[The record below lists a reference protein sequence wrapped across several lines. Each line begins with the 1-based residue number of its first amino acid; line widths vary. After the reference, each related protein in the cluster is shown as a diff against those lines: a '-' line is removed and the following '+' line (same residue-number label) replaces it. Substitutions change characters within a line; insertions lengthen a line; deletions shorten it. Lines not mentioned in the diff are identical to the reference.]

1 MRFYVPTDIYV
12 EKDCVKNHAKEL
24 LAVGKRALIVT
35 GHSSAKAN
43 GSLNDVT
50 EVLNTGGVAYQIFD
64 EVEENPSTDTVGKGA
79 KIAREFG
86 AEFIIGIGGGSAI
99 DAAKAMAILLVNPS
113 VNADDLHKT
122 PSHPL
127 NHAPVVAV
135 PTTCGTGSEATPVAI
150 ITNHKINLK
159 KSIPHRIFPV
169 LALVDGKY
177 LASAKKQLIVNTAV
191 DALAH
196 MVESI
201 LNVHS
206 NMLNRMC
213 PEYGLKLWGECKE
226 ALIAS
231 VAANNASKNAA
242 PIDSLDA
249 ARNAAQDAATKNDS
263 GNAAP
268 IDTQD
273 AAPIDTSLY
282 EKLMYT
288 STIAGMSIA
297 MTSTAVPHGMSYDLT
312 LSKGT
317 PHGPA
322 VGYFLGAYVE
332 ICQKKVPNDV
342 EKVLSLLGLKNVEE
356 FAEMLRKLIG
366 TCTVTRE
373 LRDKFADAM
382 KVNRSKLDLVPGGI
396 TPEEVEYIYDK
407 SLVVE

>member
-12 EKDCVKNHAKEL
+12 EKDCVKKHAKEL

-35 GHSSAKAN
+35 GHSSAKVN

-50 EVLNTGGVAYQIFD
+50 EVLNAGGVAYKIFD

-79 KIAREFG
+79 QIAREFG

-113 VNADDLHKT
+113 VNADELHKA

-201 LNVHS
+201 LNIHS

-231 VAANNASKNAA
+231 VAANNASENAA

-249 ARNAAQDAATKNDS
+249 ARNAAQDAAQNASEND
-263 GNAAP
+263 AP
-268 IDTQD
+268 LD
-273 AAPIDTSLY
+273 ASLY

-312 LSKGT
+312 LSKGS

-322 VGYFLGAYVE
+322 VGYFLAAYVE
-332 ICQKKVPNDV
+332 VCQKKVPADV
-342 EKVLSLLGLKNVEE
+342 EKILSLLGLKNVEE

-373 LRDKFADAM
+373 LRDKFAAAM

>member
-12 EKDCVKNHAKEL
+12 EKDCVKNHAKDL

-50 EVLNTGGVAYQIFD
+50 EVLNAGGVAYQIFD

-113 VNADDLHKT
+113 VNADELHKA

-226 ALIAS
+226 ALLAS
-231 VAANNASKNAA
+231 GN
-242 PIDSLDA
+242 D
-249 ARNAAQDAATKNDS
+249 ATKNDS

-273 AAPIDTSLY
+273 AAPIDASLY

-322 VGYFLGAYVE
+322 VGYFLAAYVE
-332 ICQKKVPNDV
+332 VCQKKVPADV
-342 EKVLSLLGLKNVEE
+342 EKILSLLGLKNIEE
-356 FAEMLRKLIG
+356 FAAMLRKLIG

-373 LRDKFADAM
+373 LRDKFTAAM

-396 TPEEVEYIYDK
+396 TPDEVEYIYDK
-407 SLVVE
+407 SLMVK

>member
-50 EVLNTGGVAYQIFD
+50 EVLNAGGVAYQIFD

-99 DAAKAMAILLVNPS
+99 DAAKAVAILLVNPS
-113 VNADDLHKT
+113 VNADELHKA

-213 PEYGLKLWGECKE
+213 PEYGLKLWGECRN

-231 VAANNASKNAA
+231 VAANNATAKCVVAG
-242 PIDSLDA
+242 
-249 ARNAAQDAATKNDS
+249 NAAQDAA
-263 GNAAP
+263 P
-268 IDTQD
+268 ID
-273 AAPIDTSLY
+273 ASLY

-322 VGYFLGAYVE
+322 VGYFLAAYVE
-332 ICQKKVPNDV
+332 VCQKKVPADV
-342 EKVLSLLGLKNVEE
+342 EKILSLLGLKNIEE
-356 FAEMLRKLIG
+356 FAAMLRKLIG

-373 LRDKFADAM
+373 LRDKFAAAM

-396 TPEEVEYIYDK
+396 TPDEVEYIYDK
-407 SLVVE
+407 SLVVG

>member
-12 EKDCVKNHAKEL
+12 EKDCVKNHAKEM

-50 EVLNTGGVAYQIFD
+50 EVLNDGGVAYQIFD

-79 KIAREFG
+79 LAARNFN
-86 AEFIIGIGGGSAI
+86 ADFIIGIGGGSAI
-99 DAAKAMAILLVNPS
+99 DAAKAMALLIVNPGL
-113 VNADDLHKT
+113 NADDLHKT

-191 DALAH
+191 DALSH

-206 NMLNRMC
+206 NTLNRMC

-231 VAANNASKNAA
+231 LAAN
-242 PIDSLDA
+242 
-249 ARNAAQDAATKNDS
+249 
-263 GNAAP
+263 NAAP

-273 AAPIDTSLY
+273 AAPVDASLY
-282 EKLMYT
+282 EKLMLT

-312 LSKGT
+312 LHAGV

-322 VGYFLGAYVE
+322 VGYFLAAYVE
-332 ICQKKVPNDV
+332 ICYKKVPNDV
-342 EKVLSLLGLKNVEE
+342 EKVLSLLGLQSVEE

-373 LRDKFADAM
+373 LRDQFAAAM
-382 KVNRSKLDLVPGGI
+382 KTNHSKLDLVPGGI
-396 TPEEVEYIYDK
+396 TPEEVEFIYDK
-407 SLVVE
+407 SLMVE

>member
-50 EVLNTGGVAYQIFD
+50 EVLNAGGVAYQIFD

-113 VNADDLHKT
+113 VNADELHKA

-206 NMLNRMC
+206 NTLNRMC
-213 PEYGLKLWGECKE
+213 PEYGLKLWSECKE

-231 VAANNASKNAA
+231 VAANNSAAQNAA
-242 PIDSLDA
+242 L
-249 ARNAAQDAATKNDS
+249 
-263 GNAAP
+263 
-268 IDTQD
+268 D
-273 AAPIDTSLY
+273 AAPIDANLY

-322 VGYFLGAYVE
+322 VGYFLAAYVE
-332 ICQKKVPNDV
+332 VCQKKVPADV
-342 EKVLSLLGLKNVEE
+342 EKILSLLRLKNIEE
-356 FAEMLRKLIG
+356 FAAMLRKLIG

-373 LRDKFADAM
+373 LRDKFATAM
-382 KVNRSKLDLVPGGI
+382 KTNHSKLDLVPGGI
-396 TPEEVEYIYDK
+396 TPDEVEYIYDK
-407 SLVVE
+407 SLMVK

>member
-12 EKDCVKNHAKEL
+12 EKDCVKNHAKEM

-50 EVLNTGGVAYQIFD
+50 EVLNNGGVAYQIFD

-79 KIAREFG
+79 QIARNFN
-86 AEFIIGIGGGSAI
+86 ADFIIGIGGGSAI
-99 DAAKAMAILLVNPS
+99 DAAKAMALLIVNPGL
-113 VNADDLHKT
+113 NADDLHKT

-226 ALIAS
+226 ALLAS
-231 VAANNASKNAA
+231 GNAAKNAA
-242 PIDSLDA
+242 PIDASM
-249 ARNAAQDAATKNDS
+249 
-263 GNAAP
+263 
-268 IDTQD
+268 
-273 AAPIDTSLY
+273 Y

-322 VGYFLGAYVE
+322 VGYFLAAYVE
-332 ICQKKVPNDV
+332 ICHKKVPNDV
-342 EKVLSLLGLKNVEE
+342 EKVLSLLGLQSVEE
-356 FAEMLRKLIG
+356 FAEMLHKLIG
-366 TCTVTRE
+366 TCTVTLE
-373 LRDKFADAM
+373 LRDKFVAAM
-382 KVNRSKLDLVPGGI
+382 KTNHSKLDLVPGGI

>member
-35 GHSSAKAN
+35 GHSSAKVN

-50 EVLNTGGVAYQIFD
+50 EVLNAGGVAYQIFD

-79 KIAREFG
+79 QIAREFG

-113 VNADDLHKT
+113 VNADELHKA

-127 NHAPVVAV
+127 NHTPVVAV

-231 VAANNASKNAA
+231 VAANNATAKCIIAG
-242 PIDSLDA
+242 
-249 ARNAAQDAATKNDS
+249 NAAQDAAQ
-263 GNAAP
+263 NASENATP
-268 IDTQD
+268 ID
-273 AAPIDTSLY
+273 ASLY

-322 VGYFLGAYVE
+322 VGYFLATYVE
-332 ICQKKVPNDV
+332 VCQKKVPADV
-342 EKVLSLLGLKNVEE
+342 EKILSLLGLKNVEE
-356 FAEMLRKLIG
+356 FAAMLRKLIG

-373 LRDKFADAM
+373 LRDKFAAAM

>member
-24 LAVGKRALIVT
+24 LAVGKRALVVT
-35 GHSSAKAN
+35 GHSSAKVN

-50 EVLNTGGVAYQIFD
+50 EVLNAGGVAYKIFD

-79 KIAREFG
+79 QIAREAG

-113 VNADDLHKT
+113 VNADELHKA

-201 LNVHS
+201 LNIHS

-231 VAANNASKNAA
+231 VAANNASENAT
-242 PIDSLDA
+242 PID
-249 ARNAAQDAATKNDS
+249 AQDAAQNASEND
-263 GNAAP
+263 AP
-268 IDTQD
+268 LD
-273 AAPIDTSLY
+273 ASLY

-322 VGYFLGAYVE
+322 VGYFLAAYVE
-332 ICQKKVPNDV
+332 TCQKKVPTDV
-342 EKVLSLLGLKNVEE
+342 EKILSLLGLKNIEE

-366 TCTVTRE
+366 TCTVSRE
-373 LRDKFADAM
+373 MRDKFATAM
-382 KVNRSKLDLVPGGI
+382 KENRSKLDLVPGGI

>member
-12 EKDCVKNHAKEL
+12 EKDCVKNHAKEM

-50 EVLNTGGVAYQIFD
+50 EVLNDGGVAYQIFD

-79 KIAREFG
+79 QIARESN
-86 AEFIIGIGGGSAI
+86 ADFIIGIGGGSAI
-99 DAAKAMAILLVNPS
+99 DAAKAMAILLVNPN
-113 VNADDLHKT
+113 VNADELHKT

-127 NHAPVVAV
+127 DHAPVVAV

-159 KSIPHRIFPV
+159 KSIPHRIFPM

-206 NMLNRMC
+206 NILNRMC

-226 ALIAS
+226 ALLAS
-231 VAANNASKNAA
+231 GNAAKNAA
-242 PIDSLDA
+242 PIDASM
-249 ARNAAQDAATKNDS
+249 
-263 GNAAP
+263 
-268 IDTQD
+268 
-273 AAPIDTSLY
+273 Y

-322 VGYFLGAYVE
+322 VGYFLAAYVE
-332 ICQKKVPNDV
+332 ICHKKVSNDV
-342 EKVLSLLGLKNVEE
+342 EKVLSLLGLQSVEE
-356 FAEMLRKLIG
+356 FAEMLHKLIG

-373 LRDKFADAM
+373 LRDKFVAAM
-382 KVNRSKLDLVPGGI
+382 KTNHSKLDLVPGGI

>member
-24 LAVGKRALIVT
+24 LAVGKRALVVT
-35 GHSSAKAN
+35 GHSSAKVN

-50 EVLNTGGVAYQIFD
+50 EVLNAGGVAYQIFD

-79 KIAREFG
+79 QIAREFG

-113 VNADDLHKT
+113 VNADELHKA

-231 VAANNASKNAA
+231 VAANNASENAT
-242 PIDSLDA
+242 PIDAQDA
-249 ARNAAQDAATKNDS
+249 ARNKAQDAA
-263 GNAAP
+263 P
-268 IDTQD
+268 LD
-273 AAPIDTSLY
+273 ASLY

-322 VGYFLGAYVE
+322 VGYFLATYVE
-332 ICQKKVPNDV
+332 VCQKKVPNDV

-373 LRDKFADAM
+373 LRDKFAAAM

>member
-24 LAVGKRALIVT
+24 LAVGKRALVVT
-35 GHSSAKAN
+35 GHSSAKVN

-50 EVLNTGGVAYQIFD
+50 EVLNAGGVAYKIFD

-79 KIAREFG
+79 QIAREFG

-99 DAAKAMAILLVNPS
+99 DAAKAMAILFVNPS
-113 VNADDLHKT
+113 VNADELHKA

-231 VAANNASKNAA
+231 VAANNATAKCVVAGNAAQNAAQNASENDA
-242 PIDSLDA
+242 PIDA
-249 ARNAAQDAATKNDS
+249 
-263 GNAAP
+263 
-268 IDTQD
+268 
-273 AAPIDTSLY
+273 SLY

-322 VGYFLGAYVE
+322 VGYFLAAYVE
-332 ICQKKVPNDV
+332 VCQKKVPADV
-342 EKVLSLLGLKNVEE
+342 EKILSLLGLKNIEE
-356 FAEMLRKLIG
+356 FAAMLRKLIG

-373 LRDKFADAM
+373 LRDKFAAVM

>member
-12 EKDCVKNHAKEL
+12 EKECVKNHAKEL

-35 GHSSAKAN
+35 GHSSAKVN

-50 EVLNTGGVAYQIFD
+50 EVLNAGGVAYQIFD
-64 EVEENPSTDTVGKGA
+64 KVEENPSTDTVGKGTQ
-79 KIAREFG
+79 IAREFG

-113 VNADDLHKT
+113 VNADELHKA

-231 VAANNASKNAA
+231 VAANNASENDA
-242 PIDSLDA
+242 PIDA
-249 ARNAAQDAATKNDS
+249 
-263 GNAAP
+263 
-268 IDTQD
+268 
-273 AAPIDTSLY
+273 SLY

-322 VGYFLGAYVE
+322 VGYFLAAYVE
-332 ICQKKVPNDV
+332 ICHKKVPNDV

-356 FAEMLRKLIG
+356 FAAMLRKLIG

-373 LRDKFADAM
+373 LRDKFATAM
-382 KVNRSKLDLVPGGI
+382 KENRSKLDLVPGGI

>member
-12 EKDCVKNHAKEL
+12 EKECVKNHAKEL

-50 EVLNTGGVAYQIFD
+50 EVLNAGGVAYQIFD

-113 VNADDLHKT
+113 VNADELHKA

-226 ALIAS
+226 ALLAS
-231 VAANNASKNAA
+231 EN
-242 PIDSLDA
+242 D
-249 ARNAAQDAATKNDS
+249 ATKNDS

-268 IDTQD
+268 ID
-273 AAPIDTSLY
+273 ASLY

-322 VGYFLGAYVE
+322 VGYFLAAYVE
-332 ICQKKVPNDV
+332 VCQKKVPADV
-342 EKVLSLLGLKNVEE
+342 EKILSLLGLKNIEE
-356 FAEMLRKLIG
+356 FAAILRKLIG

-373 LRDKFADAM
+373 LRDKFATAM
-382 KVNRSKLDLVPGGI
+382 KTNHSKLDLVPGGI
-396 TPEEVEYIYDK
+396 TPDEVEYIYDK
-407 SLVVE
+407 SLVVK

>member
-35 GHSSAKAN
+35 GHSSAKVN

-50 EVLNTGGVAYQIFD
+50 EVLNAGGVAYQIFD
-64 EVEENPSTDTVGKGA
+64 KVEENPSTDTVGKGA
-79 KIAREFG
+79 QIAREFG

-113 VNADDLHKT
+113 VNADELHKA

-231 VAANNASKNAA
+231 VAAQNASENAA
-242 PIDSLDA
+242 PIDA
-249 ARNAAQDAATKNDS
+249 
-263 GNAAP
+263 
-268 IDTQD
+268 
-273 AAPIDTSLY
+273 SLY

-322 VGYFLGAYVE
+322 VGYFLATYVE
-332 ICQKKVPNDV
+332 VCQKKVPADV
-342 EKVLSLLGLKNVEE
+342 EKILSLLGLKNVEE

-373 LRDKFADAM
+373 LRDKFTAAM
-382 KVNRSKLDLVPGGI
+382 KVNHSKLDLVPGGI

>member
-50 EVLNTGGVAYQIFD
+50 EVLNAGGVAYQIFD

-113 VNADDLHKT
+113 VNADELHKA

-226 ALIAS
+226 ALLAS
-231 VAANNASKNAA
+231 ENAA
-242 PIDSLDA
+242 P
-249 ARNAAQDAATKNDS
+249 AR

-273 AAPIDTSLY
+273 AAPIDASLY

-322 VGYFLGAYVE
+322 VGYFLAAYVE
-332 ICQKKVPNDV
+332 VCQKKVPADV
-342 EKVLSLLGLKNVEE
+342 EKILSLLGLKNVEE
-356 FAEMLRKLIG
+356 FSAMLRKLIG

-373 LRDKFADAM
+373 LRDKFAAAM

-396 TPEEVEYIYDK
+396 TPDEVEYIYDK
-407 SLVVE
+407 SLVVG

>member
-50 EVLNTGGVAYQIFD
+50 EVLNAGGVAYQIFD

-113 VNADDLHKT
+113 VNADELHKA

-213 PEYGLKLWGECKE
+213 PEYGLKLWGECKN
-226 ALIAS
+226 ALLAS
-231 VAANNASKNAA
+231 GN
-242 PIDSLDA
+242 D
-249 ARNAAQDAATKNDS
+249 ATKNDS

-273 AAPIDTSLY
+273 AAPAKGNAAAQKATQDAAPIDASLY
-282 EKLMYT
+282 EKLMLT

-322 VGYFLGAYVE
+322 VGYFLAAYVE
-332 ICQKKVPNDV
+332 VCQKKVPADV
-342 EKVLSLLGLKNVEE
+342 EKILSLLGLKNIEE
-356 FAEMLRKLIG
+356 FSAMLRKLIG

-373 LRDKFADAM
+373 LRDKFAAAM

-396 TPEEVEYIYDK
+396 TPDEVEYIYDK
-407 SLVVE
+407 SLVVK

>member
-35 GHSSAKAN
+35 GHSSAKVN

-50 EVLNTGGVAYQIFD
+50 EVLNAGGVAYQIFD
-64 EVEENPSTDTVGKGA
+64 KVEENPSTDTVRKGA
-79 KIAREFG
+79 QIAREFG

-113 VNADDLHKT
+113 VNADELHKA

-159 KSIPHRIFPV
+159 KSIPHWIFPV

-201 LNVHS
+201 LNIHS

-231 VAANNASKNAA
+231 VAANNATAKCIIAG
-242 PIDSLDA
+242 
-249 ARNAAQDAATKNDS
+249 NAAQDAAQNASEND
-263 GNAAP
+263 AP
-268 IDTQD
+268 LD
-273 AAPIDTSLY
+273 ASLY

-356 FAEMLRKLIG
+356 FAAMLRKLIG

-373 LRDKFADAM
+373 LRDKFATAM

>member
-50 EVLNTGGVAYQIFD
+50 EVLNAGGVAYQIFD

-79 KIAREFG
+79 QIARESN
-86 AEFIIGIGGGSAI
+86 ADFIIGIRGGSAL
-99 DAAKAMAILLVNPS
+99 DAAKAMAILLVNPN
-113 VNADDLHKT
+113 VNADELHKA

-127 NHAPVVAV
+127 DHAPVVAV

-159 KSIPHRIFPV
+159 KSIPHCIFPV

-206 NMLNRMC
+206 NILNRMC

-226 ALIAS
+226 ALLAS
-231 VAANNASKNAA
+231 GNAAKNAA
-242 PIDSLDA
+242 PIDASM
-249 ARNAAQDAATKNDS
+249 
-263 GNAAP
+263 
-268 IDTQD
+268 
-273 AAPIDTSLY
+273 Y

-297 MTSTAVPHGMSYDLT
+297 MTCTAVPHGMSYDLT

-322 VGYFLGAYVE
+322 VGYFLAAYVE
-332 ICQKKVPNDV
+332 ICHKKVSNDV
-342 EKVLSLLGLKNVEE
+342 EKVLSLLGLQSVEE
-356 FAEMLRKLIG
+356 FAEMLHKLIG
-366 TCTVTRE
+366 TCSVTRE
-373 LRDKFADAM
+373 LRDKFVAAM
-382 KVNRSKLDLVPGGI
+382 KTNHSKLDLVPGGI

>member
-12 EKDCVKNHAKEL
+12 EKDCVKNHAKEM

-50 EVLNTGGVAYQIFD
+50 EVLNDGGVAYQIFD

-79 KIAREFG
+79 QIARESN
-86 AEFIIGIGGGSAI
+86 ADFIIGIGGGSAI
-99 DAAKAMAILLVNPS
+99 DAAKAMALLIVNPGL
-113 VNADDLHKT
+113 NADDLHKT

-127 NHAPVVAV
+127 DHAPVVAV

-191 DALAH
+191 DALSH

-231 VAANNASKNAA
+231 VAANNFAA
-242 PIDSLDA
+242 P
-249 ARNAAQDAATKNDS
+249 AR
-263 GNAAP
+263 GNAAVQKA
-268 IDTQD
+268 TQD
-273 AAPIDTSLY
+273 ATPIDASLY

-312 LSKGT
+312 LCKGT

-322 VGYFLGAYVE
+322 VGYFLAAYVE
-332 ICQKKVPNDV
+332 ICHKKVSNDV
-342 EKVLSLLGLKNVEE
+342 EKVLSLLGLQSVEE
-356 FAEMLRKLIG
+356 FAEMLHKLIG
-366 TCTVTRE
+366 TCSVTRE
-373 LRDKFADAM
+373 LRDKFVAAM
-382 KVNRSKLDLVPGGI
+382 KTNHSKLDLVPGGI

>member
-1 MRFYVPTDIYV
+1 MQFYVPTDIYV

-50 EVLNTGGVAYQIFD
+50 KVLNAGGVAYQIFN

-79 KIAREFG
+79 QIARDFG
-86 AEFIIGIGGGSAI
+86 ADFIIGIGGGSAI

-113 VNADDLHKT
+113 VIADELHKA
-122 PSHPL
+122 PAKPL

-201 LNVHS
+201 LNIHS
-206 NMLNRMC
+206 NILNRMC
-213 PEYGLKLWGECKE
+213 PEYGLKLWGECKN
-226 ALIAS
+226 ALFAS
-231 VAANNASKNAA
+231 VAANNSAAQNAA
-242 PIDSLDA
+242 L
-249 ARNAAQDAATKNDS
+249 
-263 GNAAP
+263 
-268 IDTQD
+268 D
-273 AAPIDTSLY
+273 AAPIDASLY

-322 VGYFLGAYVE
+322 VGYFLAAYVE
-332 ICQKKVPNDV
+332 VCQKKVPADV
-342 EKVLSLLGLKNVEE
+342 EKILSLLGLKNIEE
-356 FAEMLRKLIG
+356 FAEMLQKLIG

-373 LRDKFADAM
+373 LRDKFAAAM

-407 SLVVE
+407 SLVVK

>member
-24 LAVGKRALIVT
+24 LAVGKRALVVT
-35 GHSSAKAN
+35 GHSSAKVN

-50 EVLNTGGVAYQIFD
+50 EVLNAGGVAYKIFD

-79 KIAREFG
+79 QIAREFG

-113 VNADDLHKT
+113 VNADELHKA

-201 LNVHS
+201 LNIHS

-213 PEYGLKLWGECKE
+213 PEYGLQLWGECKE
-226 ALIAS
+226 ALITS
-231 VAANNASKNAA
+231 VAANNATAKCVVAG
-242 PIDSLDA
+242 
-249 ARNAAQDAATKNDS
+249 NAAQDAAQNASEND
-263 GNAAP
+263 AP
-268 IDTQD
+268 ID
-273 AAPIDTSLY
+273 ASLY

-373 LRDKFADAM
+373 LRDKFAAAM

>member
-50 EVLNTGGVAYQIFD
+50 EVLNAGGVAYQIFD

-99 DAAKAMAILLVNPS
+99 DAAKAMALLIVNPGL
-113 VNADDLHKT
+113 NADDLHKT

-127 NHAPVVAV
+127 DHAPVVAV

-226 ALIAS
+226 ALLAS
-231 VAANNASKNAA
+231 EN
-242 PIDSLDA
+242 D
-249 ARNAAQDAATKNDS
+249 ATKNDS

-273 AAPIDTSLY
+273 AAPIDASLY

-322 VGYFLGAYVE
+322 VGYFLAAYVE
-332 ICQKKVPNDV
+332 VCQKKVPADV
-342 EKVLSLLGLKNVEE
+342 EKILSLLGLKNIEE
-356 FAEMLRKLIG
+356 FAAMLRKLIG

-373 LRDKFADAM
+373 LRDKFAAAM

-396 TPEEVEYIYDK
+396 TPEDIDYIYDK
-407 SLVVE
+407 SLMVK

>member
-50 EVLNTGGVAYQIFD
+50 EVLNAGGVAYQIFD

-79 KIAREFG
+79 QIAREAG

-99 DAAKAMAILLVNPS
+99 DAAKAMAILLGNPS
-113 VNADDLHKT
+113 VNADELHKA

-201 LNVHS
+201 FNVHS
-206 NMLNRMC
+206 NMLNCMC

-231 VAANNASKNAA
+231 VAANNATAKCVVAG
-242 PIDSLDA
+242 
-249 ARNAAQDAATKNDS
+249 NAAQDAA
-263 GNAAP
+263 P
-268 IDTQD
+268 ID
-273 AAPIDTSLY
+273 ASLY

-322 VGYFLGAYVE
+322 VGYFLAAYVE
-332 ICQKKVPNDV
+332 VCQKKVPADV
-342 EKVLSLLGLKNVEE
+342 EKILSLLGLKNIDE
-356 FAEMLRKLIG
+356 FAAMLQKLIG

-373 LRDKFADAM
+373 LRDKFATAM
-382 KVNRSKLDLVPGGI
+382 KTNHSKLDLVPGGI
-396 TPEEVEYIYDK
+396 TPDEVEYIYDK
-407 SLVVE
+407 SLVVK

>member
-12 EKDCVKNHAKEL
+12 EKDCVKNHAKEM

-50 EVLNTGGVAYQIFD
+50 EVLNNGGVAYQIFD

-79 KIAREFG
+79 QIAKDFS
-86 AEFIIGIGGGSAI
+86 ADFIIGIGGGSAI
-99 DAAKAMAILLVNPS
+99 DAAKAMAILLVNPN
-113 VNADDLHKT
+113 VNADELHKA

-213 PEYGLKLWGECKE
+213 PEYGLKLWGECKN

-231 VAANNASKNAA
+231 VAANNSAAQNTSQKAA
-242 PIDSLDA
+242 PIDA
-249 ARNAAQDAATKNDS
+249 
-263 GNAAP
+263 
-268 IDTQD
+268 
-273 AAPIDTSLY
+273 SLY

-322 VGYFLGAYVE
+322 VGYFLAAYVE
-332 ICQKKVPNDV
+332 ICQKKVPTDV
-342 EKVLSLLGLKNVEE
+342 EKILSLLGLKNIEE
-356 FAEMLRKLIG
+356 FADMLRKLIG

-373 LRDKFADAM
+373 LRNKFAAAM

-396 TPEEVEYIYDK
+396 TPEEVEFIYDK
-407 SLVVE
+407 SLIVG

>member
-24 LAVGKRALIVT
+24 LAVGKRAFIVT

-50 EVLNTGGVAYQIFD
+50 EVLNAGGVAYQIFD

-79 KIAREFG
+79 QIAREFG

-99 DAAKAMAILLVNPS
+99 DAAKAMAILLVNPELD
-113 VNADDLHKT
+113 ADELHKA

-226 ALIAS
+226 ALLAD
-231 VAANNASKNAA
+231 APNATKNAA
-242 PIDSLDA
+242 P
-249 ARNAAQDAATKNDS
+249 AR
-263 GNAAP
+263 GNAAAQKA
-268 IDTQD
+268 TQD
-273 AAPIDTSLY
+273 AAPIDASLY

-322 VGYFLGAYVE
+322 VGYFLAAYVE
-332 ICQKKVPNDV
+332 VCQKKVPADV
-342 EKVLSLLGLKNVEE
+342 EKILSLLGLQSVEE
-356 FAEMLRKLIG
+356 FTEMLRKLIG
-366 TCTVTRE
+366 TCTVTCE
-373 LRDKFADAM
+373 LKDKFVAAM
-382 KVNRSKLDLVPGGI
+382 KTNHSKLDLVPGGI
-396 TPEEVEYIYDK
+396 TPEEVEYIYEK
-407 SLVVE
+407 SLMVK

>member
-50 EVLNTGGVAYQIFD
+50 EVLNTEGVAYQIFD

-79 KIAREFG
+79 KIARDFG

-99 DAAKAMAILLVNPS
+99 DAAKAVALLIVNPGL
-113 VNADDLHKT
+113 NTDDLHKA

-201 LNVHS
+201 LNIHS

-213 PEYGLKLWGECKE
+213 PEYGLKLWGECKN
-226 ALIAS
+226 ALLAS
-231 VAANNASKNAA
+231 GN
-242 PIDSLDA
+242 D
-249 ARNAAQDAATKNDS
+249 ATKNDS

-268 IDTQD
+268 ARGNGAAQKATQD
-273 AAPIDTSLY
+273 AAPIDASLY

-322 VGYFLGAYVE
+322 VGYFLAAYVE
-332 ICQKKVPNDV
+332 VCQKKVPADV
-342 EKVLSLLGLKNVEE
+342 EKILSLLGLKNIEE
-356 FAEMLRKLIG
+356 FAAMLQKLIG

-373 LRDKFADAM
+373 LRDNFAATM

-396 TPEEVEYIYDK
+396 TPDEVEYIYDK
-407 SLVVE
+407 SLMVK

>member
-12 EKDCVKNHAKEL
+12 EKDCVKNHAKEM

-50 EVLNTGGVAYQIFD
+50 EVLNNGGVAYQIFD

-79 KIAREFG
+79 QIARNFN
-86 AEFIIGIGGGSAI
+86 ADFIIGIGGGSAI
-99 DAAKAMAILLVNPS
+99 DAAKAMALLIVNPGL
-113 VNADDLHKT
+113 NADDLHKT

-127 NHAPVVAV
+127 DHAPVVAV

-206 NMLNRMC
+206 NILNRMC

-226 ALIAS
+226 ALLAS
-231 VAANNASKNAA
+231 LAANNAA
-242 PIDSLDA
+242 PIDASM
-249 ARNAAQDAATKNDS
+249 
-263 GNAAP
+263 
-268 IDTQD
+268 
-273 AAPIDTSLY
+273 Y

-322 VGYFLGAYVE
+322 VGYFLAAYVE
-332 ICQKKVPNDV
+332 ICHKKVSNDV
-342 EKVLSLLGLKNVEE
+342 EKVLSLLGLQSVEE
-356 FAEMLRKLIG
+356 FAEMLHKLIG
-366 TCTVTRE
+366 TCSVTRE
-373 LRDKFADAM
+373 LRDKFVAAM
-382 KVNRSKLDLVPGGI
+382 KTNHSKLDLVPGGI

>member
-12 EKDCVKNHAKEL
+12 EKDCAKNHAKEL

-50 EVLNTGGVAYQIFD
+50 EVLNAGGVAYQIFD

-113 VNADDLHKT
+113 VNADELHKA

-201 LNVHS
+201 LNIHS

-213 PEYGLKLWGECKE
+213 PEYGLKLWGECKN
-226 ALIAS
+226 ALLAS
-231 VAANNASKNAA
+231 ENAA
-242 PIDSLDA
+242 
-249 ARNAAQDAATKNDS
+249 AQKA
-263 GNAAP
+263 
-268 IDTQD
+268 TQD
-273 AAPIDTSLY
+273 AAPIDASLY

-322 VGYFLGAYVE
+322 VGYFLAAYVE
-332 ICQKKVPNDV
+332 VCQKKVPADV
-342 EKVLSLLGLKNVEE
+342 EKILSLLGLKNIEE
-356 FAEMLRKLIG
+356 FAAMLRKLIG

-373 LRDKFADAM
+373 LRDKFATAM
-382 KVNRSKLDLVPGGI
+382 KTNHSKLDLVPGGI
-396 TPEEVEYIYDK
+396 TPDEVEYIYDK
-407 SLVVE
+407 SLMVK